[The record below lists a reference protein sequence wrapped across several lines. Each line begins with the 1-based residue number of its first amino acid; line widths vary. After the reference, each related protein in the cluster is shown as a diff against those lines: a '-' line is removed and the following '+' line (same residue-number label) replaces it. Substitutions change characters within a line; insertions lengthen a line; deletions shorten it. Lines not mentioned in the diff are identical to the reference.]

1 MLVFSITI
9 FAVSYIW
16 LSRSTP
22 HTSDFTYINLFDP
35 NDNPRSRCYHY
46 SNKKT
51 SQFYLVQF
59 TNIYIQ

>member
-22 HTSDFTYINLFDP
+22 HTSDFTYINLAHQIKVV
-35 NDNPRSRCYHY
+35 NIIIAILQRKTKGYDN
-46 SNKKT
+46 
-51 SQFYLVQF
+51 
-59 TNIYIQ
+59 